1 MKNAFAPIF
10 LVSATLALS
19 GCNKDADFESF
30 VAANKEFVVAVKEAA
45 SASPEKAREVFD
57 QGKGPLKAKL
67 DKVKNLRS
75 FQVKEKAAKE
85 FESNV
90 TSSLEEVCR
99 LDLDTLCSDYKT
111 LLSSD

>member
-1 MKNAFAPIF
+1 MKNALAPLV

-19 GCNKDADFESF
+19 ACNKDADFESF
-30 VAANKEFVVAVKEAA
+30 VAANKEFVVAVKDAA

-57 QGKGPLKAKL
+57 AGKGPLRAKL
-67 DKVKNLRS
+67 DKLKGLRS

-90 TSSLEEVCR
+90 TSSLDEVCH
-99 LDLDTLCSDYKT
+99 LDLDTICSEYKS
-111 LLSSD
+111 LLTAE